1 MKNIL
6 NRLNTQYIILYGGQ
20 YNRATVEKYVQIYAN
35 MYRDIINYHF
45 RLRNMILENSEE
57 DVSEI

>member
-20 YNRATVEKYVQIYAN
+20 YNRATVEKYIQIYAN
-35 MYRDIINYHF
+35 MSRDIINYHF
-45 RLRNMILENSEE
+45 RLRNMTLENSEE